1 MSIEPSKLEA
11 SEHAA
16 ESVSRDWSPEEERRA
31 RLKIDLSVLPL
42 LCFGMIMFQLDRM
55 NLASALTG
63 GFTTDIGITQ
73 DTVNLGNQLMFMGI
87 IVLEIP
93 SNMLLQK
100 IGPSKWIP
108 AQVFVFGLIATL
120 QVLLRNRGGFLATR
134 TLLGFAEAGYIPGS
148 IYTLSTWYTP
158 QELGKRIAI
167 LFFGMFGGNAISPL
181 LGAGILRLHGRA
193 GMAGWKYIFLI
204 EGIATMI
211 ASGLLLLVLPTS
223 PQRPRPLFLNGL
235 IRFSEREQYIL
246 TARQGLENRPTADNK
261 ARSGI
266 PLAVV
271 RKTVLNYRRW
281 PHFISTAC
289 VFATWSPLTTYT
301 PSIIMSLGF
310 TRVQANAL
318 SAIGASLT
326 LPIVFSVAWISDRT
340 KRRGLTVICAICTYL
355 TVLIVARCV
364 LPHVGRWSRFGLWT
378 VVNAF
383 AVCYHPIHNVWVQ
396 LNCADQ
402 AERSI
407 AISMCK
413 LMLEGYST
421 VTEQLLTKFTGAMS
435 AISGLLAGTQIFR
448 ADDSPTYHTGLII
461 MIALVSSGLLLAVTQ
476 HLIYLFLNS
485 RQRRVGGKALY
496 NP

>member
-1 MSIEPSKLEA
+1 MSLASPKFET
-11 SEHAA
+11 SEHDA
-16 ESVSRDWSPEEERRA
+16 ELAVQGWTPEEERQA

-42 LCFGMIMFQLDRM
+42 LTFGMIMFQLDRM

-73 DTVNLGNQLMFMGI
+73 NTVNLGNQLMFMGI

-120 QVLLRNRGGFLATR
+120 QVLLKNRSGFLAIR
-134 TLLGFAEAGYIPGS
+134 TLLGLAEAGYIPGS

-158 QELGKRIAI
+158 QELGRRVAI

-181 LGAGILRLHGRA
+181 LGAGILRLHGRG

-204 EGIATMI
+204 EGIATMLV
-211 ASGLLLLVLPTS
+211 AALLLLVLPTS

-246 TARQGLENRPTADNK
+246 TARQGYENRPSSNADENH
-261 ARSGI
+261 RSGI
-266 PLAVV
+266 PLETV
-271 RKTVLNYRRW
+271 RKTLLNYRRW

-301 PSIIMSLGF
+301 PSIMMSLGF
-310 TRVQANAL
+310 RRIQANAL

-326 LPIVFSVAWISDRT
+326 LPIVFGFAYLSDRT
-340 KRRGLTVICAICTYL
+340 KARGLTVISAISTYL
-355 TVLIVARCV
+355 AVLIVARCL
-364 LPHVGRWSRFGLWT
+364 LPQVDVAGRRWTRFGLWT

-383 AVCYHPIHNVWVQ
+383 AVCYHPVHNVWVQ
-396 LNCADQ
+396 RNCTTQ
-402 AERSI
+402 GERSI
-407 AISMCK
+407 AI
-413 LMLEGYST
+413 
-421 VTEQLLTKFTGAMS
+421 S

-448 ADDSPTYHTGLII
+448 ADDSPTYHTGLVI
-461 MIALVSSGLLLAVTQ
+461 MIALVSAGLVLAIMQ
-476 HLIYLFLNS
+476 HLIYLYLNA
-485 RQRRVGGKALY
+485 RARRAGEKVLY

>member
-11 SEHAA
+11 SEHDA

-108 AQVFVFGLIATL
+108 AQVFVFGIIATL
-120 QVLLRNRGGFLATR
+120 QVLLRNRGGFLAAR

-181 LGAGILRLHGRA
+181 LGAGILRLHGR
-193 GMAGWKYIFLI
+193 GV

-211 ASGLLLLVLPTS
+211 VSGLLLLVLPTS

-261 ARSGI
+261 PRSGI

-326 LPIVFSVAWISDRT
+326 LPIVFTVAYLSDRT

-364 LPHVGRWSRFGLWT
+364 LPHVSRWSRFGLWT

-383 AVCYHPIHNVWVQ
+383 AVCYHPVHNVWVQ
-396 LNCADQ
+396 LNW
-402 AERSI
+402 
-407 AISMCK
+407 
-413 LMLEGYST
+413 
-421 VTEQLLTKFTGAMS
+421 VMS

-448 ADDSPTYHTGLII
+448 ADDSPTYHTGLVI
-461 MIALVSSGLLLAVTQ
+461 MIALVSSGLALAITQ

-485 RQRRVGGKALY
+485 RRRKAGGKALY

>member
-1 MSIEPSKLEA
+1 MSSTESDSPKLET
-11 SEHAA
+11 SEHDVELAA
-16 ESVSRDWSPEEERRA
+16 IAKDWTPEEENRA

-42 LCFGMIMFQLDRM
+42 LTFGMIMFQLDRM

-63 GFTTDIGITQ
+63 GFTQDIGITQ
-73 DTVNLGNQLMFMGI
+73 NTINLGNQLMFMGI

-120 QVLLRNRGGFLATR
+120 QVLLRNRSGFLAVR
-134 TLLGFAEAGYIPGS
+134 TLLGLAEAGYIPGS

-158 QELGKRIAI
+158 QELGRRVAI

-181 LGAGILRLHGRA
+181 LGAGILRLHGRG
-193 GMAGWKYIFLI
+193 GMSGWKYIFLI

-211 ASGLLLLVLPTS
+211 VAGLLLLVLPTS

-235 IRFSEREQYIL
+235 IRFTKREKYIL
-246 TARQGLENRPTADNK
+246 TARQGLENSPSGSQAP
-261 ARSGI
+261 RSGI
-266 PLAVV
+266 PFAVV
-271 RKTVLNYRRW
+271 KKTLLNYRRW

-326 LPIVFSVAWISDRT
+326 LPIVFGVAWLSDRT
-340 KRRGLTVICAICTYL
+340 KRRGLTVICAIATYL
-355 TVLIVARCV
+355 VVLIVARCV
-364 LPHVGRWSRFGLWT
+364 LPSAPKWSRFGLWT
-378 VVNAF
+378 VINAF
-383 AVCYHPIHNVWVQ
+383 AVCYHPVHNVWVQ
-396 LNCADQ
+396 LNCTSQ

-407 AISMCK
+407 AI
-413 LMLEGYST
+413 
-421 VTEQLLTKFTGAMS
+421 S

-461 MIALVSSGLLLAVTQ
+461 MIALVSSGLVLAIAQ
-476 HLIYLFLNS
+476 HLVYLFINS
-485 RQRRVGGKALY
+485 RQRRKGEKTGY
-496 NP
+496 IP